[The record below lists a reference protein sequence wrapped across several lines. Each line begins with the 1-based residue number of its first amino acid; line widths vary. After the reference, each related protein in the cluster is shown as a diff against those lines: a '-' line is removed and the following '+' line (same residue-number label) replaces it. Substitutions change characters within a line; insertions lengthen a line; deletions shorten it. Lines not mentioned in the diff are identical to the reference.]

1 MGCGPCGT
9 GGSSATATTG
19 GGSGTGFTI
28 ELRNGTKVG
37 SFGTEQQARH
47 SLNTNF
53 NGAGKVI
60 AKS

>member
-1 MGCGPCGT
+1 MGCGPCT
-9 GGSSATATTG
+9 GGSAPAATG

-28 ELRNGTKVG
+28 ELRNGVRVG
-37 SFGTEQQARH
+37 AFGTEQQARH